1 MRALSILMYECITG
15 TSLCI
20 AKIDII
26 GCLII
31 YNISEI
37 SPIYPCSTIEM
48 DR

>member
-15 TSLCI
+15 TSLFI
-20 AKIDII
+20 AKIDITRY
-26 GCLII
+26 LII

-37 SPIYPCSTIEM
+37 SPIYPSSTVEM